1 MKKICIFTTI
11 ILDFGKKYSERQ
23 YVPIDNKFA
32 YRTTHKLASYV
43 KLKFEASPSTR

>member
-32 YRTTHKLASYV
+32 YRKTHKPIITCV
-43 KLKFEASPSTR
+43 RCQVEI